1 MVDETRGGFVSDLR
15 SNGYALLPMP
25 RIMELD
31 GLDVDAVLLDWRLQL
46 QGVDEDDIALRSL
59 SAAVSGV
66 LGIGLDLADEDDVED
81 TPGEHI
87 VQLAVRPGAVE
98 TGTDDGRD
106 EQAYR
111 LDIRPDCVELVA
123 NGRPGLF
130 YGVQTL
136 LQLLESGN
144 GILPVGRII
153 DWPEYE
159 LRCIHWD
166 TKHHQDRMET
176 MERFLDQAAAFK
188 INAILFELED
198 KFAYPS
204 HPIIGAPG
212 AFTTEQMQEIVD
224 YALERYIQIIPDVQ
238 SPAHLCYVLKH
249 EEFAHLR
256 CDGSNYQS
264 CMDEPEVRKLLFD
277 MYDDVCAATKG
288 TKYFHVSTDEVY
300 YAGICE
306 KFRKPYNPEN
316 RSLTWVDYVNAAHK
330 HITEKWGRQVIVWA
344 EFPLLT
350 EHVKLLPPDLLNGI
364 GGRKPAMVA
373 EENKLGMRQFAY
385 VSMQGSELLFPNNF
399 AWVNA
404 DGDLQQGRIDDAVD
418 YIARGKERMPNAMGM
433 ISAAWDDS
441 GLHNETFWLGW
452 AMTTQAAWTPGA
464 LAVEEAAASFFDIF
478 YACGTDG
485 MGEVY
490 RDLQLG
496 ARFYEGSMERLPS
509 KVRGPGYGYS
519 DRKQPVERRD
529 RTLVPPPLASVG
541 DLAFESAFRK
551 RYAAALARAP
561 GEMLRNDRLLL
572 RLQANLPRVE
582 RNAYNLEVFLSL
594 ARLQRQ
600 FIRTVLGLA
609 SAEGLLEK
617 ASKADGAGAYDR
629 AVNLLVDAQGVVR
642 GLVDGIQATYEQVKM
657 VWEKSRFEKGRSVD
671 GRDFVHIMDDVKD
684 HPADRRADLS
694 YLIEWSELMDLPGWI
709 DGLQKVIDSYAAA
722 HRAEVEASEEER
734 LED

>member
-1 MVDETRGGFVSDLR
+1 MTAESNDGFVSDLR
-15 SNGYALLPMP
+15 ARRHVVVPTP
-25 RIMELD
+25 RQVELD
-31 GLDVDAVLLDWRLQL
+31 GGKTDASFLDWNLTL
-46 QGVDEDDIALRSL
+46 TNVDKDDTTVQMLAAVFSAEFAMGLGLDDKFEDDSDGP
-59 SAAVSGV
+59 VPE
-66 LGIGLDLADEDDVED
+66 LGLA
-81 TPGEHI
+81 I
-87 VQLAVRPGAVE
+87 RPGAVD
-98 TGTDDGRD
+98 TGTEDGRD

-111 LDIRPDCVELVA
+111 LDITPAAVALVA
-123 NGRPGLF
+123 NARPGLF
-130 YGVQTL
+130 YGALTL
-136 LQLLESGN
+136 LQLLDGKDGS
-144 GILPVGRII
+144 LPTGRIV

-176 MERFLDQAAAFK
+176 IKRFLNQAAEFK

-212 AFTTEQMQEIVD
+212 AFTTEEMQEIVD
-224 YALERYIQIIPDVQ
+224 YALERHIQIIPDVQ

-344 EFPLLT
+344 EFPLLP

-373 EENKLGMRQFAY
+373 EENKRGMRQFAY
-385 VSMQGSELLFPNNF
+385 VSMQGSELLCPNNF
-399 AWVNA
+399 AWVNSE
-404 DGDLQQGRIDDAVD
+404 GQLQQGRIDDAVD
-418 YIARGKERMPNAMGM
+418 YIASGKERMPNAIGM

-452 AMTTQAAWTPGA
+452 AMTTQAAWMPG

-478 YACGTDG
+478 YGGADD
-485 MGEVY
+485 MAEVY

-529 RTLVPPPLASVG
+529 RTLVPPPLTNVG
-541 DLAFESAFRK
+541 NLAFEPAFRK
-551 RYAAALARAP
+551 RYAAALAQAP
-561 GEMLRNDRLLL
+561 HELLRNDRLLL
-572 RLQANLPRVE
+572 RLQANLSLVE
-582 RNAYNLEVFLSL
+582 RNAYNLEVFISL

-600 FIRTVLGLA
+600 FIRTLLGLA

-617 ASKADGAGAYDR
+617 ASQADGAGDYDR
-629 AVNLLVDAQGVVR
+629 AVNLLVDARGAVN
-642 GLVDGIQATYEQVKM
+642 GLVDGMNTTYEHVKA

-684 HPADRRADLS
+684 HPADRRPDLS
-694 YLIEWSELMDLPGWI
+694 YLIEWFELMDLPGWL
-709 DGLQKVIDSYAAA
+709 DGLQNVIDSYAAA
-722 HRAEVEASEEER
+722 HKTEAEASEEER